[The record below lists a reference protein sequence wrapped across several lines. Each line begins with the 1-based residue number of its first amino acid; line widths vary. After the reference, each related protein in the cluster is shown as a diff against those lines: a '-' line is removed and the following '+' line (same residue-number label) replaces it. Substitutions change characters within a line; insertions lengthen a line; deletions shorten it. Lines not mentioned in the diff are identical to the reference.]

1 MFFKKIIALIVIALI
16 GVCIPIVTTLIN
28 NDLVSKTK
36 KNSSSKSQEFV
47 DFLRTSCN
55 QDVKD
60 YTVYGVTYFDSRL
73 EQVIIM
79 CCFQM
84 ETLFLVI
91 LIMKGKGDYVYEK
104 NK

>member
-1 MFFKKIIALIVIALI
+1 MFLKKIIALIVIALI
-16 GVCIPIVTTLIN
+16 GVCIPIVTTWIN
-28 NDLVSKTK
+28 NDLVSKAK
-36 KNSSSKSQEFV
+36 QNSYKSQEFV
-47 DFLRTSCN
+47 DVLRTSCN

-60 YTVYGVTYFDSRL
+60 YKVYEVTYFDSRL

-84 ETLFLVI
+84 ETLFIVI
-91 LIMKGKGDYVYEK
+91 LIMKGKGDCVYEK